1 MSLRRDSVGKRSY
14 IFITLG
20 IIIVVFFIINNR
32 NDNLITSEYLNGQII
47 TQLSIKNTDNI
58 VSTEFRY
65 ETFFLEQ
72 YTNVSPET
80 EVYPFNNYEE
90 AHTYLI
96 DEEVLQGKKDYIL
109 VQVLVSYDNG
119 LTEIIG
125 ETEIK
130 HIKEKVYND
139 YVINPEFED
148 SIVRYKVGGLAAII
162 DYDAYDEDI
171 IFYSN
176 PNHEEANIRVGFHK
190 DYSLYAL
197 KFFELIPKD
206 KALEMNYE
214 GFQVIDFVD
223 ESSTNDSWI
232 LAEYTSF
239 ELPWVS
245 LYPYDLEGNKVYYE
259 SKDGGL
265 DIINNGEI
273 SEIAKASQD
282 KYNQMNTRIP
292 DIRFL
297 KDGNF

>member
-65 ETFFLEQ
+65 KTFFLEQ
-72 YTNVSPET
+72 YSNVSPEI
-80 EVYPFNNYEE
+80 EIYSFNNYEE
-90 AHTYLI
+90 AHIYDI
-96 DEEVLQGKKDYIL
+96 DESVLQGKKDYIL
-109 VQVLVSYDNG
+109 VQVLISYDNG
-119 LTEIIG
+119 LTETIG

-130 HIKEKVYND
+130 NIKEKVYND

-148 SIVRYKVGGLAAII
+148 SIVRYKVGGLTAII
-162 DYDAYDEDI
+162 DYDAYDEEI

-176 PNHEEANIRVGFHK
+176 PNHEVPNIRVGFHK

-197 KFFELIPKD
+197 KFFELMSKD

-214 GFQVIDFVD
+214 GFQVIDFVN

-232 LAEYTSF
+232 LVEYTSF
-239 ELPWVS
+239 ELPWAM

-265 DIINNGEI
+265 DLVNSGEI

-292 DIRFL
+292 DIRFI